1 MNQKRK
7 ISIYALIFILLF
19 YNVHAELHIFGE
31 SDLDSRPL
39 DTFAFSDSMIK
50 KHPTLKSSFK
60 LMGNHFHAHPIS
72 TFLLSGVILL
82 LTIQG
87 ILVIRKALGKQLD
100 EKAFNESNTET
111 TELREEKQVL
121 NFVPRNGDDP
131 DFVKGKDTNIVK

>member
-1 MNQKRK
+1 
-7 ISIYALIFILLF
+7 
-19 YNVHAELHIFGE
+19 
-31 SDLDSRPL
+31 
-39 DTFAFSDSMIK
+39 
-50 KHPTLKSSFK
+50 
-60 LMGNHFHAHPIS
+60 MGNHFYAHPIS

-100 EKAFNESNTET
+100 KKAFNESNTET
-111 TELREEKQVL
+111 TELREEKHVL